1 MTVRALPARPRI
13 ATAADVKLH
22 GGSPSLDLV
31 NTVLWRGTDRVQD
44 VLVDY
49 NALLIWARRAGALS
63 AADASELTRLAAAH
77 PRLAERAHRRVIS
90 VRDALHRLFIA
101 LGEHRRPAA
110 ADLELL
116 KASLVDSIAA
126 ATPVDAHGALTWTWE
141 ALDLERPLWPL
152 VQDAHGLLTS
162 ETVTR
167 VRRCAADECG
177 WLFLDVSKNRSR
189 RWCSM
194 EGCGSRA
201 KMRRHYARTRRRERQ
216 QL

>member
-1 MTVRALPARPRI
+1 MTVRALPARPRL

-22 GGSPSLDLV
+22 GGAPPLDLV

-49 NALLIWARRAGALS
+49 EALLIWARRAGALS
-63 AADASELTRLAAAH
+63 AADAGELTRLAAEH
-77 PRLAERAHRRVIS
+77 PRLAARAHSRVIS
-90 VRDALHRLFIA
+90 VRDSLHRLFIA
-101 LGEHRRPAA
+101 FGEGGRPAA
-110 ADLELL
+110 EDLELL
-116 KASLVDSIAA
+116 KATLVRSLDA
-126 ATPVDAHGALTWTWE
+126 ATPVEARGALTWTWD
-141 ALDLERPLWPL
+141 AQDLERPLWPL

-162 ETVTR
+162 EAVTR

-177 WLFLDVSKNRSR
+177 WLFLDHSKNRSR

-201 KMRRHYARTRRRERQ
+201 KMRRHYARTHRR
-216 QL
+216 